1 MSTAPE
7 ALAAPPEGAVP
18 AAPRFDRRA
27 AARGGALAVL
37 DQMAV
42 SGTNFLTGVLVGR
55 ACGQEELGYYAL
67 GVTLLVLL
75 ASVQESLVTVPYTV
89 FRARLRGRRRDEYAG
104 RVLIQHSAFALLAA
118 TGMALAAALC
128 GGVRG
133 ELAWVVA
140 AVVPLVLLREFC
152 RRLGFAHDRIVGVL
166 ALDLAVAALQLGA
179 LAWLAYRGWLTAS
192 LAFAAVGLVCGAV
205 ALVCLVL
212 VRGDLA
218 LRRRRV
224 GREVGRH
231 WAFGRWVAAGQ
242 LVGVVHGYAIH
253 WLLVLMIGPAA
264 TGVFAACMTV
274 LLLSNPFVLA
284 LGNLLGPWTARARAE
299 GGAAAVRR
307 VVVWS
312 ALGLTAVMGA
322 FFGVIAVVGGTVV
335 ELLYGP
341 GYAGHEITLV
351 ALAVAFAAAPAGVAA
366 DHGLRA
372 LSRPRVAFTGSVI
385 GLAVT
390 TAGAAL
396 LIPHLGIA
404 GAACGYLAGACAS
417 TAVRLVAFLKL
428 SASGAARGR
437 T

>member
-1 MSTAPE
+1 M
-7 ALAAPPEGAVP
+7 
-18 AAPRFDRRA
+18 
-27 AARGGALAVL
+27 
-37 DQMAV
+37 
-42 SGTNFLTGVLVGR
+42 
-55 ACGQEELGYYAL
+55 
-67 GVTLLVLL
+67 
-75 ASVQESLVTVPYTV
+75 

-104 RVLIQHSAFALLAA
+104 RVLVQQSALALFAA
-118 TGMALAAALC
+118 TGLALAAALC

-152 RRLGFAHDRIVGVL
+152 RRLGFAHDRIAGVL

-179 LAWLAYRGWLTAS
+179 LAWLTYRGWLTAS
-192 LAFAAVGLVCGAV
+192 LAFAAVGLVCGGV

-212 VRGDLA
+212 GRGDLA

-231 WAFGRWVAAGQ
+231 WTFGRWVAAGQ
-242 LVGVVHGYAIH
+242 LVGVVHGYTIH

-264 TGVFAACMTV
+264 TGAFTACLTV

-299 GGAAAVRR
+299 GG
-307 VVVWS
+307 
-312 ALGLTAVMGA
+312 GA
-322 FFGVIAVVGGTVV
+322 VV

-341 GYAGHEITLV
+341 GYAGHEVTLT
-351 ALAVAFAAAPAGVAA
+351 ALAVAFAAAPAGISA

-372 LSRPRVAFTGSVI
+372 LGRPRVAFTGSVI

-390 TAGAAL
+390 TTGAAL
-396 LIPHLGIA
+396 LIHTWASPA
-404 GAACGYLAGACAS
+404 PRAATSWARAQVPRPGWSRSSSCP
-417 TAVRLVAFLKL
+417 R
-428 SASGAARGR
+428 AARRGGAHDGHGVTPNTR
-437 T
+437 RARLAPAARLLLAADAGDVLHARPRRVTERQRP